1 MLAFPYPNHGR
12 AHDMSQNPDLQHE
25 QLMQRIRE
33 DLIDSY
39 DEELEMEIDDREMRD
54 GSADALGLNADGNA
68 AQRQQRQHYFREL
81 FRLQGEL
88 VKLQDWVVNSGHKVV
103 ILFEG
108 RDAAGKGGVIKRI
121 TQRLNPRVCRVA
133 ALPAPND
140 RERTQ
145 WYFQRYVSH
154 LPAAGEIVCFD
165 RSWYNRAGVER
176 VMGFCTDAEYEEF
189 FRSVPEFEKMLIRSG
204 IQLIKY
210 WFSITDEEQN
220 LRFLG
225 RIHDPLKQW
234 KLSPMDLESRRRWE
248 DYTRAKE
255 IMIDRTHIAEAPWW
269 VVPAVDKKKARLNCI
284 AHLLSQMPYHEI
296 EHPPVTLPE
305 RVHHDDYMRRQIAE
319 ELVVPQVY

>member
-1 MLAFPYPNHGR
+1 MPLTNESVIR
-12 AHDMSQNPDLQHE
+12 
-25 QLMQRIRE
+25 RIHRE
-33 DLIDSY
+33 LLDHS
-39 DEELEMEIDDREMRD
+39 DEELELELLEDVRNLDELFD
-54 GSADALGLNADGNA
+54 EHADVDEEKLA
-68 AQRQQRQHYFREL
+68 RRRYFSEL

-88 VKLQDWVVNSGHKVV
+88 VKLQSWVVKTGHKVV

-140 RERTQ
+140 REQTQ

-154 LPAAGEIVCFD
+154 LPAAGEIVLFD

-176 VMGFCTDAEYEEF
+176 VMGFCSDDQYEEF
-189 FRSVPEFEKMLIRSG
+189 FRSVPEFERMLARSG

-210 WFSITDEEQN
+210 WFSISDDEQH
-220 LRFLG
+220 LRFLS

-248 DYTRAKE
+248 AYTKAKE
-255 IMIDRTHIAEAPWW
+255 IMLERTHIPEAPWW
-269 VVPAVDKKKARLNCI
+269 VVQADDKKRARLNCI
-284 AHLLSQMPYHEI
+284 SHLLKLIPYEDV
-296 EHPPVTLPE
+296 EHPAVILPQRQRHE
-305 RVHHDDYMRRQIAE
+305 DYARTPTPQQI
-319 ELVVPQVY
+319 VVPEVY